1 MSGSTNRDVMLVS
14 NHNYPASSF
23 PSPAAQPLLTQRTP
37 GRRRSGLHRRPAHLP
52 ARHAE
57 DAAAV
62 AGLPADLRRPAK
74 TKTKAPSRQLFRGLY
89 QGIGIVIVATL
100 PAAGTFFTT
109 YEAAKMFLGR
119 HVGPADGAAGKKKLV
134 NLPQP
139 LVHSAASAFAEMAS
153 CVVLTPAEVIKQ
165 NAQMVQQSQQQQQP
179 QPGSAA
185 PTGSSSMKALRQLA
199 GGAGAGRKLLSGYTA
214 MVARNLPFT
223 AIQFPIFEHAREL
236 LWKRG
241 SGKDGKDNKE
251 PSLWRTGVVTGASAG
266 LAGSFAAVVTT
277 PMDVVK
283 TRMMLIAGGGDEQ
296 QQKEQNNS
304 KQVVPAET
312 KQAAKA
318 GDARG
323 GLAVAR
329 QVLRERGVPGLF
341 RGAVLRAAWTAVGSG
356 LYLGM
361 YEVSKVWLTR
371 GRASDED
378 SSFP

>member
-1 MSGSTNRDVMLVS
+1 MSGSTNRDVMLAGAAAAFTVDLLI
-14 NHNYPASSF
+14 YPLDTLKTRQQSQDFLQTFAD
-23 PSPAAQPLLTQRTP
+23 PAA
-37 GRRRSGLHRRPAHLP
+37 
-52 ARHAE
+52 
-57 DAAAV
+57 
-62 AGLPADLRRPAK
+62 
-74 TKTKAPSRQLFRGLY
+74 KTKAPSRQLFRGLY

-109 YEAAKMFLGR
+109 YEAAKTFLGR
-119 HVGPADGAAGKKKLV
+119 HVGPADATAGGRKKLI

-165 NAQMVQQSQQQQQP
+165 NAQMVQSQQ
-179 QPGSAA
+179 PGA
-185 PTGSSSMKALRQLA
+185 PNSGAVTGSSSMKALRQLA
-199 GGAGAGRKLLSGYTA
+199 SGGGASAGKKLLSGYTA

-223 AIQFPIFEHAREL
+223 AIQFPIFEHVREL
-236 LWKRG
+236 MWKK
-241 SGKDGKDNKE
+241 GKDGQD
-251 PSLWRTGVVTGASAG
+251 PSLWRTGWITGTSAG

-283 TRMMLIAGGGDEQ
+283 TRMMLQAGSDEQ
-296 QQKEQNNS
+296 QAAKNQPGATTEAS
-304 KQVVPAET
+304 
-312 KQAAKA
+312 KQAAVKKVR
-318 GDARG
+318 DSRS

-371 GRASDED
+371 GRAIEED